1 MITGVRFSFGR
12 SFYAERERE
21 NGVELIEGKGK
32 CGRVSFFVTHL
43 GLLGWFVVVMKV
55 VCGRGE
61 CTLSLECRLI
71 NYGNFDLLWVQCFVC
86 LCKRY

>member
-21 NGVELIEGKGK
+21 WSVVELKEGKGK

-61 CTLSLECRLI
+61 CTLSVECRLI
-71 NYGNFDLLWVQCFVC
+71 N
-86 LCKRY
+86 